1 MKLRTYV
8 RSFFT
13 LCVSAFLS
21 IHMSANAEQK
31 ISESLR
37 CEMSM
42 QKNSLRITLKNVS
55 RNTWSVMRRG
65 TPLEGF
71 LGDHLT
77 VEHDGKRMN
86 YIGPMVK
93 RAAPTAVEYWVIA
106 PKRSRTITLPLAK
119 GYDVTQP
126 GTYNIRWSGAL
137 SDARDGHVKSY
148 DEAALQPVTL
158 HCTSIVYKR

>member
-1 MKLRTYV
+1 M
-8 RSFFT
+8 

-21 IHMSANAEQK
+21 IPVSANAEQK

-42 QKNSLRITLKNVS
+42 QKNTLRITLKNVS
-55 RNTWSVMRRG
+55 KNTWSVMRRG

-93 RAAPTAVEYWVIA
+93 RAAPTAAEYWIIA
-106 PKRSRTITLPLAK
+106 PKRSRTISLPLAN

-126 GTYNIRWSGAL
+126 GSYSIQWSGTV
-137 SDARDGHVKSY
+137 SDVRDAHVKSY
-148 DEAALQPVTL
+148 DEATLKPAAL
-158 HCTSIVYKR
+158 HCPSIAYKR